1 MQFGGRDCVEVG
13 IIVGAWGGTQ
23 TLKGSIRAITVVIG
37 YVVIDSDRWPGL
49 REHIELCARIMK
61 LMHSRLVAASQDF
74 SRDKDEPFESPN
86 SGTSS
91 SDMNEDT
98 SEGGSGPPIGMLEVL
113 LL

>member
-1 MQFGGRDCVEVG
+1 
-13 IIVGAWGGTQ
+13 
-23 TLKGSIRAITVVIG
+23 
-37 YVVIDSDRWPGL
+37 
-49 REHIELCARIMK
+49 
-61 LMHSRLVAASQDF
+61 MHSRLVAASQDF